1 MSKKIR
7 PLQDRVLVER
17 IESESR
23 TQSGIYI
30 PDGAQEK
37 AQTAKVIAVGAGRL
51 TPSGELIPVA
61 VKAGEIVFF
70 GKYAGTEAGDNRLI
84 IKEDEILGVVEQ

>member
-17 IESESR
+17 IENETR

-51 TPSGELIPVA
+51 SSTGDLIPVA

-70 GKYAGTEAGDNRLI
+70 GKYAGTEAGDNMLI
-84 IKEDEILGVVEQ
+84 IREDEILGVVEQ

>member
-1 MSKKIR
+1 MLKKIR

-17 IESESR
+17 IENESR
-23 TQSGIYI
+23 TQSGLYI

-51 TPSGELIPVA
+51 TAAGELIPVA
-61 VKAGEIVFF
+61 VKAGNNLLIV
-70 GKYAGTEAGDNRLI
+70 
-84 IKEDEILGVVEQ
+84 KEYEILGVVEQ